1 MTIRVAA
8 IGVSHWH
15 ALYDPAYLKQL
26 RAMPDVE
33 LVAVQDADAAVALH
47 RAREVGDP
55 SVYTDWQEML
65 RKNRPDFVLVLG
77 RHSEMALVGHWLLE
91 EGYPFM
97 MEKPMGLNAVEVQ
110 ALAYK
115 ADAHKGFAAVP
126 FPQRFSP
133 FATQAREMLSQGAFG
148 PLSHAYIR
156 MNRFSSARYLAW
168 NCAWMLDP
176 AESGG
181 GCLRNLGTHGF
192 DILIHLFGAGWTVT
206 GAQHSA
212 QALGQP
218 VEDCVTV
225 MLRSRHGML
234 ATIEI
239 GNTYP
244 RKTTEG
250 GAYAGP
256 SRDKLLD
263 GADGEWKICGRDAL
277 LSARDGC
284 LRVVTAD
291 DEKSL
296 PGEPQGNPSFQVLT
310 QALEHWQRGL
320 PPAVGVHD
328 CLRAVR
334 LVDEAYRLAGAPA

>member
-26 RAMPDVE
+26 QAMPDVA
-33 LVAVQDADAAVALH
+33 LVAVQDADAGVALH
-47 RAREVGDP
+47 RAQAVGDP
-55 SVYTDWQEML
+55 SVHTDWQQML
-65 RKNRPDFVLVLG
+65 RQTRPDFVLALG
-77 RHSEMALVGHWLLE
+77 RHSEMARVGHWLLD

-97 MEKPMGLNAVEVQ
+97 MEKPMGLNAGEVQ
-110 ALAYK
+110 ALADK
-115 ADAHKGFAAVP
+115 ADARKGFAAVP

-133 FATQAREMLSQGAFG
+133 FAAQARAMLDQGAFG

-156 MNRFSSARYLAW
+156 MNRFSSARYVAW

-176 AESGG
+176 VASGG

-192 DILIHLFGAGWTVT
+192 DILMHLFGEGWTVT
-206 GAQHSA
+206 GAQLGA
-212 QALGQP
+212 RALGQP

-225 MLRSRHGML
+225 MLRSGEGML

-250 GAYAGP
+250 GVYAGP

-263 GADGEWKICGRDAL
+263 GADGEWKISGRDAL
-277 LSARDGC
+277 LSARDGR
-284 LRVVTAD
+284 LRVVTAE
-291 DEKSL
+291 DEQTL

-310 QALEHWQRGL
+310 QALDHWQKGR

-334 LVDEAYRLAGAPA
+334 LVDEAYRQAGALA